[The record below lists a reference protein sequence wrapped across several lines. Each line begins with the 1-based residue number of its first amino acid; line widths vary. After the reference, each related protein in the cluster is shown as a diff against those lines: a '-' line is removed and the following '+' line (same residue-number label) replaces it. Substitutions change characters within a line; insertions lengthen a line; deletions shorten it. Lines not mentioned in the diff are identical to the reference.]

1 MPNGFNA
8 GMFTNWKTVQGNWE
22 DYKTSLR
29 RLDQLSHATLEER
42 RWKDDEN
49 WEDYKMNGLYTEWK
63 AWSGSETVIVYN
75 EYRK

>member
-8 GMFTNWKTVQGNWE
+8 GMFTNWKTAQGNWE